1 MFCGMIKWLCIVVV
15 AMSDFVVV
23 AMSDF
28 VVASM
33 SDVGRNEMLRLI
45 TKEVE

>member
-1 MFCGMIKWLCIVVV
+1 MFCGMIKWLCI
-15 AMSDFVVV
+15 VVV